1 MKSKMSDLMRKL
13 SVHNPRPN
21 SLLYNRTLLYCIF
34 FIALVNLYALTVSG
48 NYTFVAVFIL
58 VGFITS
64 FFSKN
69 MIVILVIAIAISNLL
84 KLGLSGK
91 QEGFDDGKE
100 EQSSEE
106 VVEEDD
112 EVDAE
117 EAKEPLNAT
126 KKASDK
132 EKSAENKNSKE
143 QMKQKI
149 IQEGQEL
156 LNLQEKI
163 VNGFETIDPYMKKA
177 EDLTKNIQKS
187 AGIMQKL

>member
-1 MKSKMSDLMRKL
+1 
-13 SVHNPRPN
+13 
-21 SLLYNRTLLYCIF
+21 
-34 FIALVNLYALTVSG
+34 VNG
-48 NYTFVAVFIL
+48 DYTFAAMFIL

-69 MIVILVIAIAISNLL
+69 MMVILVIAIAISNLF
-84 KLGLSGK
+84 KMGLSSGK
-91 QEGFDDGKE
+91 FEGFE
-100 EQSSEE
+100 EGTEKVTEE
-106 VVEEDD
+106 PTNETEPSIEEDT
-112 EVDAE
+112 EPSK
-117 EAKEPLNAT
+117 EAL
-126 KKASDK
+126 
-132 EKSAENKNSKE
+132 NSKAKSDDKKPSKD

>member
-34 FIALVNLYALTVSG
+34 FIALVNLYMLTLSG

-91 QEGFDDGKE
+91 QEGFDDSKE
-100 EQSSEE
+100 EQPSEE

-117 EAKEPLNAT
+117 ESKEPLNAT
-126 KKASDK
+126 KKAGDK